1 MKTYGNPAKPALLYI
16 HGGPRGNSTLFEGTT
31 AQTLADRG
39 FYVIV
44 YDRRGEGRS
53 ADSAASFTFDEAFT
67 DLNALLNSLKLSK
80 VNLLGHSFG
89 GIVASLYSEKHPE
102 KIQRLFLIGAL
113 VNQQQSYDHILQTA
127 IASGREQTNPAML
140 QRVQAIQTLDKSS
153 AQYRGLTYQL
163 AAELGRRLQ
172 VLNAHVT
179 TAESCT
185 GGGIA
190 EAITRIPGS
199 SAWFEAGYVTY
210 SNAQKTRQLGVPE
223 GLFVQVGAVS
233 QEVVEAMV
241 RGAQAASGA
250 RFAVAVSGVAG
261 PDGGS
266 PAKPVG
272 TVWLAWGD
280 GRHVSSERRHFDG
293 DRDSV
298 RRQTV
303 IAALEG
309 LLQLGAE

>member
-1 MKTYGNPAKPALLYI
+1 MDPITVLSSHLGEHL
-16 HGGPRGNSTLFEGTT
+16 
-31 AQTLADRG
+31 
-39 FYVIV
+39 
-44 YDRRGEGRS
+44 RR
-53 ADSAASFTFDEAFT
+53 
-67 DLNALLNSLKLSK
+67 LNA
-80 VNLLGHSFG
+80 
-89 GIVASLYSEKHPE
+89 
-102 KIQRLFLIGAL
+102 
-113 VNQQQSYDHILQTA
+113 
-127 IASGREQTNPAML
+127 
-140 QRVQAIQTLDKSS
+140 
-153 AQYRGLTYQL
+153 
-163 AAELGRRLQ
+163 Q
-172 VLNAHVT
+172 VS

-210 SNAQKTRQLGVPE
+210 SNTQKTRQLGVPE
-223 GLFVQVGAVS
+223 VLFGQVGAVS

-272 TVWLAWGD
+272 TVWLAWADGD
-280 GRHVSSERRHFDG
+280 HVISERRHFDG
-293 DRDSV
+293 DREAV

-303 IAALEG
+303 IAALDG
-309 LLQLGAE
+309 LLQLGRE